1 MQVEFENLSS
11 TTYWLD
17 LYINYKKKKLRIQPK
32 YYLKVYF
39 FIPNLY

>member
-17 LYINYKKKKLRIQPK
+17 LYINYKKKLRIQPK